1 MRPLKIQKPKGRL
14 RFYGLL
20 WILMALIITR
30 YSFMIDVPRLAFLGI
45 ILLIVAT
52 GDRNEIIA
60 MCMCCIPLHASVDFY
75 YAVVVCVVGYV
86 LKYPGT
92 IRINMSLLP
101 VLVII
106 IWELLHCLGQ
116 QIQLV
121 LFVTEMVPFFAIWMF
136 LSTDLENI
144 DYDFYVRSFA
154 LTTVLVGLSMVLQVL
169 YLADFNLLMVL
180 TELQRLGVATE
191 ETDAWGGII
200 NPNTLGV
207 ICVLSTTALLQLRT
221 IKREKRGDIFLIIV
235 LLLIGI
241 LTQSRTF
248 LICLAAMFLMLVFAQ
263 KGTIMSKIRFLL
275 GVAAALVVVLVFL
288 NLFIPDLLEAFYQR
302 FLVADITTGRMDLL
316 EIYNNYIL
324 SNTKVLFYGLG
335 MHDLG
340 TELTVVLRL
349 AKVCSHNFIQE
360 IILAWGVPGLL
371 CMAYLLGYMVWRSRK
386 FCRQQTLLNFIPL
399 LILLLKSIAGQMIT
413 SGYTMMAL
421 IYAYLS
427 LTQRFEDEKTLRQ

>member
-1 MRPLKIQKPKGRL
+1 
-14 RFYGLL
+14 
-20 WILMALIITR
+20 
-30 YSFMIDVPRLAFLGI
+30 
-45 ILLIVAT
+45 
-52 GDRNEIIA
+52 
-60 MCMCCIPLHASVDFY
+60 
-75 YAVVVCVVGYV
+75 
-86 LKYPGT
+86 
-92 IRINMSLLP
+92 
-101 VLVII
+101 
-106 IWELLHCLGQ
+106 
-116 QIQLV
+116 
-121 LFVTEMVPFFAIWMF
+121 
-136 LSTDLENI
+136 
-144 DYDFYVRSFA
+144 
-154 LTTVLVGLSMVLQVL
+154 
-169 YLADFNLLMVL
+169 
-180 TELQRLGVATE
+180 
-191 ETDAWGGII
+191 
-200 NPNTLGV
+200 
-207 ICVLSTTALLQLRT
+207 
-221 IKREKRGDIFLIIV
+221 
-235 LLLIGI
+235 
-241 LTQSRTF
+241 
-248 LICLAAMFLMLVFAQ
+248 
-263 KGTIMSKIRFLL
+263 MSKIRFLL

-288 NLFIPDLLEAFYQR
+288 NLLIPDLLEAFYQR